1 MNLYLTKEQLDAV
14 VLAIDYYTEENDS
27 HFIEQTPTDKV
38 LLNLWSYLKDI
49 QEDGLD
55 KGDIPVFKE
64 RR

>member
-27 HFIEQTPTDKV
+27 HFIEQTPTDKL